1 MRNRL
6 NAYVLPRGI
15 AMKKFMKLLIS
26 MLMLPV
32 LGLTAASCGGGNGKS
47 KDDKTP
53 SSNLPNYV
61 KPEEAAYAFGAS
73 ETVTP
78 FYTGNVIYNES
89 VLLIKGDDGKAVGKL
104 QFKPVRILSVRDYTL
119 KHEYDLSL
127 FNVSGRTL
135 TVNDPDRVTY
145 LTEKNLQGLEMPE
158 GFYLKN
164 SVKEMTNTLTD
175 CVLMAGAVY
184 TESPFY
190 YGKQIYV
197 SYVYDTKDLN
207 TSLYATYK
215 TSVLPKTQAKL
226 AFGDSLKICATGDSV
241 MEGCSSS
248 KKFNHEPFMDN
259 FMTLTVKE
267 LKRAYN
273 NENIT
278 LSNQAVG
285 GMASGWGAEDAQTLK
300 LANEHPDLLYIHFGI
315 NDLGSQNSAESYYMN
330 IKKIIDDVH
339 GVNPDCEVVLI
350 KAFNANPDIYAQAG
364 FERYWKKLDQLAS
377 ENANVYTL
385 DMFSQSLA
393 LIAAK
398 DYYSVT
404 GNGINHVNDFS
415 ARLYAMNMIAQL
427 VKYK

>member
-127 FNVSGRTL
+127 FNVSDRTL

-164 SVKEMTNTLTD
+164 SVKNTLTD

-259 FMTLTVKE
+259 FMTLTVQE

-315 NDLGSQNSAESYYMN
+315 NDLGSQNSAESYYIN

-339 GVNPDCEVVLI
+339 GVTPDCEVVLI
-350 KAFNANPDIYAQAG
+350 KAFNANPDIYDQAG
-364 FERYWKKLDQLAS
+364 FERYWAKLDQLAS

>member
-61 KPEEAAYAFGAS
+61 KPEEAAYAFGAI

-119 KHEYDLSL
+119 NHEYDLSL

-175 CVLMAGAVY
+175 CMLMAGAVY

-248 KKFNHEPFMDN
+248 GRFNREPFMDN
-259 FMTLTVKE
+259 FMTLTVQE
-267 LKRAYN
+267 LKRAYSN
-273 NENIT
+273 DNIT

-285 GMASGWGAEDAQTLK
+285 GKKSGWGAEDAQTSK

-315 NDLGSQNSAESYYMN
+315 NDLGDNNPAESYYTN
-330 IKKIIDDVH
+330 IKKIIDDVQ

-350 KAFNANPDIYAQAG
+350 KAFNANPDIYDQAG

>member
-1 MRNRL
+1 M
-6 NAYVLPRGI
+6 
-15 AMKKFMKLLIS
+15 
-26 MLMLPV
+26 
-32 LGLTAASCGGGNGKS
+32 
-47 KDDKTP
+47 
-53 SSNLPNYV
+53 PNYV

-145 LTEKNLQGLEMPE
+145 LTENNLQGFEMPE
-158 GFYLKN
+158 GFYLKDSIEN
-164 SVKEMTNTLTD
+164 VLTD
-175 CVLMAGAVY
+175 CILMGAVY

-259 FMTLTVKE
+259 FMTLTVEE

-273 NENIT
+273 YDNIT

-285 GMASGWGAEDAQTLK
+285 GKDSGWGAEDAQTLK

-315 NDLGSQNSAESYYMN
+315 NDLGSQNSAESYYIN

-350 KAFNANPDIYAQAG
+350 KAFNANPDIYDQAG
-364 FERYWKKLDQLAS
+364 FSRYWKKLDQLAS

>member
-61 KPEEAAYAFGAS
+61 KPEEAAYAFGAI

-119 KHEYDLSL
+119 NHEYDLSL

-259 FMTLTVKE
+259 FMMLTVQE

-315 NDLGSQNSAESYYMN
+315 NDLGSQNSAESYYIN

-350 KAFNANPDIYAQAG
+350 KAFNANPDIYDQAG
-364 FERYWKKLDQLAS
+364 FERYWAKLDQLAS

>member
-1 MRNRL
+1 
-6 NAYVLPRGI
+6 
-15 AMKKFMKLLIS
+15 

-127 FNVSGRTL
+127 FNVSDRTL

-164 SVKEMTNTLTD
+164 SVKNTLTD

-259 FMTLTVKE
+259 FMTLTVQE

-315 NDLGSQNSAESYYMN
+315 NDLGSQNSAESYYIN

-339 GVNPDCEVVLI
+339 GVTPDCEVVLI
-350 KAFNANPDIYAQAG
+350 KAFNANPDIYDQAG
-364 FERYWKKLDQLAS
+364 FERYWAKLDQLAS

>member
-1 MRNRL
+1 
-6 NAYVLPRGI
+6 
-15 AMKKFMKLLIS
+15 MKKFMKLLIS

-53 SSNLPNYV
+53 SSDLPNYV

-119 KHEYDLSL
+119 KKEYDLSL

-164 SVKEMTNTLTD
+164 SISDISTD

-184 TESPFY
+184 SESPFY

-207 TSLYATYK
+207 TSLYATCK
-215 TSVLPKTQAKL
+215 KSVLPKTQAKL
-226 AFGDSLKICATGDSV
+226 AFGDPLKICATGDSV

-248 KKFNHEPFMDN
+248 GKFNREPFMDN
-259 FMTLTVKE
+259 FMTLTAEE

-285 GMASGWGAEDAQTLK
+285 GKTSGWGAEDAQTSK

-315 NDLGSQNSAESYYMN
+315 NDLGGNNSAESYYTN
-330 IKKIIDDVH
+330 IKKIIDDVQ

-350 KAFNANPDIYAQAG
+350 KAFNANPDIYDQAG

>member
-1 MRNRL
+1 
-6 NAYVLPRGI
+6 
-15 AMKKFMKLLIS
+15 

-53 SSNLPNYV
+53 SSDLPNYV
-61 KPEEAAYAFGAS
+61 KPEEAAYAFGAI

-119 KHEYDLSL
+119 NHEYDLSL

-175 CVLMAGAVY
+175 CMLMAGAVY

-259 FMTLTVKE
+259 FMTLTVQE

-315 NDLGSQNSAESYYMN
+315 NDLGSQNSAESYYIN

-350 KAFNANPDIYAQAG
+350 KAFNANPDIYDQAG
-364 FERYWKKLDQLAS
+364 FERYWAKLDQLAS

>member
-53 SSNLPNYV
+53 SSDLPNYV

-127 FNVSGRTL
+127 FNVSDRTL

-164 SVKEMTNTLTD
+164 SVKNTLTD

-259 FMTLTVKE
+259 FMTLTVQE
-267 LKRAYN
+267 LKRAYS

-285 GMASGWGAEDAQTLK
+285 GMASGWGAKDAQTLK

-315 NDLGSQNSAESYYMN
+315 NDLGSQNSAESYYIN

-339 GVNPDCEVVLI
+339 GVTPDCEVVLI
-350 KAFNANPDIYAQAG
+350 KAFNANPDIYDQAG
-364 FERYWKKLDQLAS
+364 FERYWAKLDQLAS

-393 LIAAK
+393 LINAK

>member
-1 MRNRL
+1 M
-6 NAYVLPRGI
+6 
-15 AMKKFMKLLIS
+15 IS
-26 MLMLPV
+26 MLMLPA
-32 LGLTAASCGGGNGKS
+32 LGLTAASCSGKGDP
-47 KDDKTP
+47 KDD
-53 SSNLPNYV
+53 LPNYV
-61 KPEEAAYAFGAS
+61 KPEEASYAFGAS

-127 FNVSGRTL
+127 FNMSGRTL

-175 CVLMAGAVY
+175 CVLMAGSVY

-259 FMTLTVKE
+259 FMTLTVQE

-285 GMASGWGAEDAQTLK
+285 GKTSGWGAEDAQTLK

-315 NDLGSQNSAESYYMN
+315 NDLGSQNSAESYYIN

-350 KAFNANPDIYAQAG
+350 KAFNANPDIYDQAG

>member
-1 MRNRL
+1 M
-6 NAYVLPRGI
+6 
-15 AMKKFMKLLIS
+15 LI
-26 MLMLPV
+26 LPV
-32 LGLTAASCGGGNGKS
+32 LGLTAASCGGNGKS

-61 KPEEAAYAFGAS
+61 NPEEAAYAFGAS

-119 KHEYDLSL
+119 KKEYESSL

-164 SVKEMTNTLTD
+164 SVKNTLTD

-184 TESPFY
+184 TESSFY

-248 KKFNHEPFMDN
+248 KKFNREPFMDN
-259 FMTLTVKE
+259 FMTLTVQE

-315 NDLGSQNSAESYYMN
+315 NDLGSQNSAESYYIN

-350 KAFNANPDIYAQAG
+350 KAFNANPDIYDQAG

>member
-1 MRNRL
+1 MRR
-6 NAYVLPRGI
+6 
-15 AMKKFMKLLIS
+15 FMKLFIS

-32 LGLTAASCGGGNGKS
+32 LGLTAASCGGNGNP

-61 KPEEAAYAFGAS
+61 NPEEAAYAFGAS

-164 SVKEMTNTLTD
+164 SVKNTLTD

-259 FMTLTVKE
+259 FMTLTVQE

-315 NDLGSQNSAESYYMN
+315 NDLGSQNSAESYYIN
-330 IKKIIDDVH
+330 IKKIIDDVQ

-350 KAFNANPDIYAQAG
+350 KAFNANPDIYDQAG
-364 FERYWKKLDQLAS
+364 FERYWAKLDQLAS

-393 LIAAK
+393 LINAK

>member
-53 SSNLPNYV
+53 SSDLPNYV
-61 KPEEAAYAFGAS
+61 KPEEAAYAFGAI
-73 ETVTP
+73 EMVTP
-78 FYTGNVIYNES
+78 FYTRNVIYNES

-119 KHEYDLSL
+119 NHEYDLSL

-248 KKFNHEPFMDN
+248 GRFNREPFMDN
-259 FMTLTVKE
+259 FMTLTVQE
-267 LKRAYN
+267 LKRAYS

-285 GMASGWGAEDAQTLK
+285 GMASGWGAKDAQTLK

-315 NDLGSQNSAESYYMN
+315 NDLGSQNSAESYYIN

-350 KAFNANPDIYAQAG
+350 KAFNANPDIYDQAG

-393 LIAAK
+393 LINAK

>member
-1 MRNRL
+1 MRR
-6 NAYVLPRGI
+6 
-15 AMKKFMKLLIS
+15 FMKLFIS

-32 LGLTAASCGGGNGKS
+32 LGLTAASCGGNGKP

-61 KPEEAAYAFGAS
+61 NPEEAAYAFGAS

-104 QFKPVRILSVRDYTL
+104 QFKPVRILSVRDFTL
-119 KHEYDLSL
+119 KKEYDLSL
-127 FNVSGRTL
+127 FGVSGRTL

-248 KKFNHEPFMDN
+248 GRFNREPFMDN
-259 FMTLTVKE
+259 FMTLTVQE
-267 LKRAYN
+267 LKRAYS

-285 GMASGWGAEDAQTLK
+285 GMASGWGAKDAQTLK

-315 NDLGSQNSAESYYMN
+315 NDLGSQNSAESYYIN

-350 KAFNANPDIYAQAG
+350 KAFNANPDIYDQAG

-393 LIAAK
+393 LINAK

>member
-1 MRNRL
+1 
-6 NAYVLPRGI
+6 
-15 AMKKFMKLLIS
+15 
-26 MLMLPV
+26 
-32 LGLTAASCGGGNGKS
+32 
-47 KDDKTP
+47 
-53 SSNLPNYV
+53 
-61 KPEEAAYAFGAS
+61 
-73 ETVTP
+73 
-78 FYTGNVIYNES
+78 
-89 VLLIKGDDGKAVGKL
+89 
-104 QFKPVRILSVRDYTL
+104 
-119 KHEYDLSL
+119 
-127 FNVSGRTL
+127 
-135 TVNDPDRVTY
+135 
-145 LTEKNLQGLEMPE
+145 
-158 GFYLKN
+158 
-164 SVKEMTNTLTD
+164 MTNTLTD

-259 FMTLTVKE
+259 FMTLTVQE

-315 NDLGSQNSAESYYMN
+315 NDLGSQNSAESYYIN
-330 IKKIIDDVH
+330 IKKIIHDVQ

-350 KAFNANPDIYAQAG
+350 KAFNANPDIYDQAG
-364 FERYWKKLDQLAS
+364 FERYWAKLDQLAS

>member
-1 MRNRL
+1 
-6 NAYVLPRGI
+6 
-15 AMKKFMKLLIS
+15 

-127 FNVSGRTL
+127 FNVSDRTL

-259 FMTLTVKE
+259 FMTLTVQE

-315 NDLGSQNSAESYYMN
+315 NDLGSQNSAESYYIN

-350 KAFNANPDIYAQAG
+350 KAFNANPDIYDQAG

>member
-1 MRNRL
+1 
-6 NAYVLPRGI
+6 
-15 AMKKFMKLLIS
+15 

-32 LGLTAASCGGGNGKS
+32 LGLTAASCGGSSDPN
-47 KDDKTP
+47 DDKTP
-53 SSNLPNYV
+53 SSELPNYV
-61 KPEEAAYAFGAS
+61 NPEEAVYNFGDK

-119 KHEYDLSL
+119 KNEYDSSL

-145 LTEKNLQGLEMPE
+145 LTENNLQGLEMPE
-158 GFYLKN
+158 GFYLK
-164 SVKEMTNTLTD
+164 SSIENTLTD
-175 CVLMAGAVY
+175 CMLMAGAVY
-184 TESPFY
+184 SESPFY

-248 KKFNHEPFMDN
+248 GRFNREPYMDN
-259 FMTLTVKE
+259 FMTLTVQE
-267 LKRAYN
+267 LKRAYSN
-273 NENIT
+273 DNIT

-285 GMASGWGAEDAQTLK
+285 GKTSGWGAEDAQTSK

-315 NDLGSQNSAESYYMN
+315 NDLGGNNSAESYYTN
-330 IKKIIDDVH
+330 IKKIIDDVQ
-339 GVNPDCEVVLI
+339 GVNPECEVVLI
-350 KAFNANPDIYAQAG
+350 KAFNANPDIYDQAG
-364 FERYWKKLDQLAS
+364 FEKYWAKLDQLAS

-393 LIAAK
+393 LIQAK

-427 VKYK
+427 VRYK